1 MIGGMD
7 VEAMP
12 DRGKR
17 AFDEPIPLPRAR
29 VHGLAKPFTESCHSK
44 STAIALLFELSGLIT
59 APGLGKST
67 LYINLKEFFLL
78 LSSTGLVCRRCELIR
93 VDGDELG
100 IVFLEQGKYAKRKS
114 SKPRSAVVE

>member
-1 MIGGMD
+1 
-7 VEAMP
+7 MP

-44 STAIALLFELSGLIT
+44 SPAIALLFELSGLIT

-67 LYINLKEFFLL
+67 LYITSRN
-78 LSSTGLVCRRCELIR
+78 SSYFCHRR
-93 VDGDELG
+93 
-100 IVFLEQGKYAKRKS
+100 AS
-114 SKPRSAVVE
+114 SVAAVN